1 MNRIFFL
8 ACSVL
13 IAPLCAEN
21 QPLWLRYP
29 SISPDGKNVVFA
41 YKGDLFLV
49 SSSGGSAKQLTT
61 HPAYDSYPIWSPNS
75 QQIAFSS
82 ARNGAMDIYTLPI
95 SGGTPTRL
103 TYFTGFAVPNA
114 YTPDGKHILYNENI
128 TPAQNYG
135 EFPKWGQVY
144 SVPVEG
150 GRSKQFMS
158 FPAYNVDFNQSGDQI
173 IYHDMKGYEN
183 EWRKDH
189 TSSVCRD
196 IWHHNLKTGKFTNL
210 SKKQVEDR
218 QPVFSP
224 DENKLYFLSERFGD
238 FNICEMNLAQPE
250 QIKQITHFENHPVR
264 FLTSSDEGRLCFSF
278 DGEIYTMRP
287 NEAPQKLN
295 ISIIADDT
303 EATAIER
310 THRSGASEIA
320 VSPSGKEFA
329 FILRGD
335 VFVANAQFGT
345 SKRITNTAALERD
358 VHFSPDGRSLV
369 YSSHRSGQWNLY
381 TTRIKNK
388 LEKSFAYA
396 NELVEEALVVGAS
409 ACFQAQYSPTGKEIA
424 FLRNRTEI
432 VVIDVASKR
441 SRVVLPAHFNY
452 SYSDGD
458 QSFEWSPNGE
468 WILAKFFEQG
478 GWQHTDI
485 ALVKAD
491 GSGEKYNLTSSGYA
505 DANPRWVMNGK
516 AIIWSSDR
524 QGMRSHGSWGAQRD
538 VYALFLTDESYREFN
553 MSKEERALYQLE
565 RNESP
570 PQEKKSAPAAE
581 AITPLANAIIGM
593 MRKAKPKTATEAV
606 PKVKPAKKAPVGLD
620 IDLDG
625 FEERTMRLTIHSSQL
640 GDAILTRDGKKL
652 YYLAAFEK
660 GFNLWVHNFED
671 KSTRMLSKVETDG
684 SLELSS
690 DGRTLYL
697 LTRDRIMTIDPN
709 NGSTRPLSYVAEF
722 EHKPKAERA
731 GLFYYVWQQINDRF
745 YDKEFKNI
753 DWAYF
758 KKSYERFLPHINN
771 NYDFSDLLSEMLGE
785 LNTSHTGAMFRERA
799 TRAAT
804 ASLGAFY
811 DESYEKDG
819 LKIAEIIERGPLS
832 EARRIKAGMIIKA
845 IDNNTIKAGKDYFA
859 LLQGKANKRVRLHI
873 YDPEKKESFNTYVKP
888 IAHGAQ
894 NALLY
899 KRWVEQRKEMVEKLS
914 DGQLGYIHVAQMN
927 SPSFRKAYSEVLGR
941 YRNSK
946 AIVIDTRF
954 NGGGWLHEDLAH
966 LFNGKEYAQFVPRGQ
981 YIGSD
986 PITQWTKPSIV
997 IMSEGNYSNAHGFP
1011 WLYKELN
1018 IGKLVGA
1025 PVPGTMTAVW
1035 WDRMMNGVTFGLP
1048 QVGMIDRQGRYLE
1061 NLQLEPDIEV
1071 YNHPSDALQGKDA
1084 QLEAAVQSL
1093 LQNLAEDKTEPFSAM
1108 RR

>member
-1 MNRIFFL
+1 MNRIILSICCF
-8 ACSVL
+8 AV
-13 IAPLCAEN
+13 APLFAQN

-29 SISPDGKNVVFA
+29 SISPDGKNIVFA

-49 SSSGGSAKQLTT
+49 SSSGGNARQLTT
-61 HPAYDSYPIWSPNS
+61 HPAYDSYPIWAPDS

-95 SGGTPTRL
+95 SGGTPTQL
-103 TYFTGFAVPNA
+103 THFTGFAIPNS
-114 YTPDGKHILYNENI
+114 YTPDGKHIIYNENI
-128 TPAQNYG
+128 TPAQSYG
-135 EFPKWGQVY
+135 EFPKFGQVY
-144 SVPVEG
+144 SVPVDG
-150 GRSKQFMS
+150 GRPKQFMS
-158 FPAYNVDFNQSGDQI
+158 FPAYNVDFSQSGDLI
-173 IYHDMKGYEN
+173 VYHDTKGYEN
-183 EWRKDH
+183 EWRKNH

-196 IWHHNLKTGKFTNL
+196 IWLHDRNTGKFTNL

-224 DENKLYFLSERFGD
+224 DEKKLFFLSERFGD
-238 FNICEMNLAQPE
+238 FNVCEMDLSQPE
-250 QIKQITHFENHPVR
+250 NIKQVTHFENHPVR
-264 FLTSSDEGRLCFSF
+264 FLSSSQEGQLCFTF
-278 DGEIYTMRP
+278 DGEIYTMKM
-287 NEAPQKLN
+287 NEVPQKVN
-295 ISIIADDT
+295 INIIADDT
-303 EATAIER
+303 EPSLISR
-310 THRSGASEIA
+310 PYRSGASEIA
-320 VSPSGKEFA
+320 ISPSGKEFA

-335 VFVANAQFGT
+335 VYVANAQFGT
-345 SKRITNTAALERD
+345 SKRISNTAALERD

-381 TTRIKNK
+381 TTHIKHK
-388 LEKSFAYA
+388 HETSFAYA
-396 NELVEEALVVGAS
+396 NELVEEALVVGAA
-409 ACFQAQYSPTGKEIA
+409 ACFQPQFSPTGKEIA

-432 VVIDVASKR
+432 AVIDLATKR
-441 SRVVLPAHFNY
+441 SRVVLPAHYNY

-458 QSFEWSPNGE
+458 QSYEWSPDGG
-468 WILAKFFEQG
+468 WILAKFFEKG

-505 DANPRWVMNGK
+505 DANPRWVMDGK

-524 QGMRSHGSWGAQRD
+524 QGMRSHGSWGAHRD
-538 VYALFLTDESYREFN
+538 VYALFLTDESHREFN
-553 MSKEERALYQLE
+553 MTREERALYQT
-565 RNESP
+565 
-570 PQEKKSAPAAE
+570 EKAENAKKNTKPALAPEPAPAPEKTKLAS
-581 AITPLANAIIGM
+581 AILDWMGSKPAA
-593 MRKAKPKTATEAV
+593 KAKP
-606 PKVKPAKKAPVGLD
+606 KPAKKAPAGLK

-640 GDAILTRDGKKL
+640 GDAILTKDGKRL

-660 GFNLWVHNFED
+660 GFNLWVQNFED
-671 KSTRMLSKVETDG
+671 KSTRMLSKVETNG
-684 SLELSS
+684 SLELSR

-709 NGSTRPLSYVAEF
+709 NGATRPLNYNAEF
-722 EHKPKAERA
+722 EHKPKEERT

-753 DWAYF
+753 DWAFF
-758 KKSYERFLPHINN
+758 KESYERFLPHINN
-771 NYDFSDLLSEMLGE
+771 NYDFSELLSEMLGE
-785 LNTSHTGAMFRERA
+785 LNTSHTGAIFRERA

-811 DESYEKDG
+811 DESYSKDG
-819 LKIAEIIERGPLS
+819 LKIAEIMQRGPLS
-832 EARRIKAGMIIKA
+832 QVSDIEEGMVITA
-845 IDNNTIKAGKDYFA
+845 IDNKPIKAGKDYFS
-859 LLQGKANKRVRLHI
+859 LLEGKAGKRVRLHI
-873 YDPEKKESFNTYVKP
+873 YDPEKKASFDTYVKP
-888 IAHGAQ
+888 ISYGAQ

-899 KRWVEQRKEMVEKLS
+899 KRWVNQRKEMVEELS
-914 DGQLGYIHVAQMN
+914 NGQLGYIHVAQMN
-927 SPSFRKAYSEVLGR
+927 SASFRKTYSELLGR
-941 YRNSK
+941 YRNYK

-954 NGGGWLHEDLAH
+954 NGGGWLHEDLAI
-966 LFNGKEYAQFVPRGQ
+966 LLSGKEYAQFVPRGQ

-986 PITQWTKPSIV
+986 PIAQWTKPSIV

-1011 WLYKELN
+1011 WVYKELQL
-1018 IGKLVGA
+1018 GKLVGA

-1035 WDRMMNGVTFGLP
+1035 WDRMINGVTFGLP

-1071 YNHPSDALQGKDA
+1071 YNHPNDALQGKDT

-1093 LQNLAEDKTEPFSAM
+1093 LKELAENKSKPFGS
-1108 RR
+1108 